1 MIATVPGQWLPR
13 RRKEDSLPGLPRPWT
28 ARGLSL
34 GIQPLLA
41 SRLGPVLRIGAGDQR
56 DHRTSGGQPEGG
68 ASHAGRGNE
77 RHQGNPSPVR
87 AGRFTFEQVE
97 LAPSSPHIL
106 LRTIYRGVNYNRSL
120 STTSELEDPQLLTI
134 YETAP
139 QLADVGVSMPFMIAL
154 AHGNELRIEHQ
165 YLLTNDSQPRRTLAN
180 SLSTFEFDTPDSPLD
195 LKVSVLG
202 LGRIPLPQQ
211 PLIRDGG
218 GYRINYP
225 MKPGINEIW
234 VAYNVR
240 FPSDDRQ
247 LKFRL
252 LNGTDHSQL
261 FVKPSDLQVTGT
273 GVVSTGIDSRTESA
287 TFHITQI
294 AEGEFLNLRIVGE
307 APEHSPHD
315 GHDHGEDSQFRVVR
329 LPNRVYEQ
337 RMLILGILAAL
348 SLAIIFYALGQQSRE
363 RLHQQARKGKKKRS

>member
-1 MIATVPGQWLPR
+1 MIATVPGQWPTR
-13 RRKEDSLPGLPRPWT
+13 RRKEGPRPVS
-28 ARGLSL
+28 R
-34 GIQPLLA
+34 
-41 SRLGPVLRIGAGDQR
+41 RLGLLPLFLWA
-56 DHRTSGGQPEGG
+56 SGLCWQTAWAQSSVSGQVVNGTT
-68 ASHAGRGNE
+68 GRPAANQKVELLTLGEAMNATRE
-77 RHQGNPSPVR
+77 TFTGT
-87 AGRFTFEQVE
+87 AGRFAFEEVE
-97 LAPSSPHIL
+97 FAPSSPHIL

-120 STTSELEDPQLLTI
+120 SSAAEMADPQLLTI
-134 YETAP
+134 YETA
-139 QLADVGVSMPFMIAL
+139 AEIDDVGVSMPFMVAL

-165 YLLTNDSQPRRTLAN
+165 YLLANDSQPKRTLAN

-202 LGRIPLPQQ
+202 LGRIPLPQR

-225 MKPGINEIW
+225 MKPGINEVW
-234 VAYNVR
+234 VAYNLR

-252 LNGTDHSQL
+252 LHGTDHSRL
-261 FVKPSDLQVTGT
+261 FVKPSTLQVTGT
-273 GVVSTGIDSRTESA
+273 GLVSTGIDSRTDSA

-294 AEGEFLNLRIVGE
+294 AEGDFLDLRISGE

-315 GHDHGEDSQFRVVR
+315 GHDHGEESEFRVVR
-329 LPNRVYEQ
+329 LPNRIYEQ
-337 RMLILGILAAL
+337 RTLILGTLAAL

-363 RLHQQARKGKKKRS
+363 RLRQPLRKRKKKRS

>member
-1 MIATVPGQWLPR
+1 MIATIPGPWGPR
-13 RRKEDSLPGLPRPWT
+13 RSKHGLCRA
-28 ARGLSL
+28 ARGFGLLPAFLWASSL
-34 GIQPLLA
+34 CWQAAWAQSSVSGQVINGTTGRPAVNQKVELLT
-41 SRLGPVLRIGAGDQR
+41 LG
-56 DHRTSGGQPEGG
+56 EGMNATKDTITG
-68 ASHAGRGNE
+68 KG
-77 RHQGNPSPVR
+77 
-87 AGRFTFEQVE
+87 GRFAFEQVE

-120 STTSELEDPQLLTI
+120 SSTAEMAGPQLLTI
-134 YETAP
+134 YETTAQP
-139 QLADVGVSMPFMIAL
+139 GDIDVSMPFMVAL
-154 AHGNELRIEHQ
+154 AHGTDLRIEHQ
-165 YLLTNDSQPRRTLAN
+165 YLLTNNSQPKRTLAN
-180 SLSTFEFDTPDSPLD
+180 SLSTFEFDTPASPLD

-202 LGRIPLPQQ
+202 LGRIPLPQR

-252 LNGTDHSQL
+252 LHGTDHSQL
-261 FVKPSDLQVTGT
+261 FVKPSTLKVTGT
-273 GVVSTGIDSRTESA
+273 GVVSTGVDSRTDSA

-294 AEGEFLNLRIVGE
+294 AGGEFLNLRIAGE
-307 APEHSPHD
+307 APEHSAND
-315 GHDHGEDSQFRVVR
+315 GHDHGEDSGFRVVR
-329 LPNRVYEQ
+329 LPNRIFEQ
-337 RMLILGILAAL
+337 RTVILGTLAAL

-363 RLHQQARKGKKKRS
+363 RFRQQARKRKKKRS

>member
-1 MIATVPGQWLPR
+1 MIATVPGQCPLR
-13 RRKEDSLPGLPRPWT
+13 RRKEGPRPVF
-28 ARGLSL
+28 RSL
-34 GIQPLLA
+34 GLLPAVLWA
-41 SRLGPVLRIGAGDQR
+41 SSLCWQAAWAQSSVSGQVINGTTGRPAVNQKVELLTLG
-56 DHRTSGGQPEGG
+56 EGMN
-68 ASHAGRGNE
+68 ATKETFTA
-77 RHQGNPSPVR
+77 QG
-87 AGRFTFEQVE
+87 GRFTFEQVE

-106 LRTIYRGVNYNRSL
+106 LRTIYRGVNYNQSL
-120 STTSELEDPQLLTI
+120 SSTAEMADPQLLTI
-134 YETAP
+134 YETAS
-139 QLADVGVSMPFMIAL
+139 QLAEVGVSMPFMVAL

-165 YLLTNDSQPRRTLAN
+165 YLLTNNSQPKRTLAN

-202 LGRIPLPQQ
+202 LGRIPLPQR

-240 FPSDDRQ
+240 FPSHDRQ

-261 FVKPSDLQVTGT
+261 FVKPSTLEVTGT
-273 GVVSTGIDSRTESA
+273 GVVSTGTDSRTESA

-294 AEGEFLNLRIVGE
+294 PEGEFLNLRIVGE

-315 GHDHGEDSQFRVVR
+315 GHDHGEDSQLQVVR

-337 RMLILGILAAL
+337 RTLILGTLAAL

-363 RLHQQARKGKKKRS
+363 RLQQQMRKRKKKRS

>member
-1 MIATVPGQWLPR
+1 MIATVPGQCPLR
-13 RRKEDSLPGLPRPWT
+13 RRKEGPRPVFRALGLLPAVLWASSLCWQAAWAQSSVSGQVINGTTGRPAVNQKVELLTLGEGMSATQETFT
-28 ARGLSL
+28 A
-34 GIQPLLA
+34 Q
-41 SRLGPVLRIGAGDQR
+41 
-56 DHRTSGGQPEGG
+56 GG
-68 ASHAGRGNE
+68 RCT
-77 RHQGNPSPVR
+77 V
-87 AGRFTFEQVE
+87 EQVE

-106 LRTIYRGVNYNRSL
+106 LRTIYRGVNYNQSL
-120 STTSELEDPQLLTI
+120 SSTAEMADPQLLTI
-134 YETAP
+134 YETAS
-139 QLADVGVSMPFMIAL
+139 QLAEVGVSMPFMVAL

-165 YLLTNDSQPRRTLAN
+165 YLLTNNSQPKRTLAN
-180 SLSTFEFDTPDSPLD
+180 SLSTFEFDTPESPLD

-202 LGRIPLPQQ
+202 LGRIPLPQR

-261 FVKPSDLQVTGT
+261 FVKPSTLEVTGT
-273 GVVSTGIDSRTESA
+273 GVVSTGTDSRTESA

-294 AEGEFLNLRIVGE
+294 PEGEFVNLRIVGE

-315 GHDHGEDSQFRVVR
+315 GHDHGEDSQLRVVR
-329 LPNRVYEQ
+329 LPNRIYEQ
-337 RMLILGILAAL
+337 RTLILGTLAAL

-363 RLHQQARKGKKKRS
+363 RLHQQVRKRKKKRS

>member
-1 MIATVPGQWLPR
+1 MIATVPGQSPLR
-13 RRKEDSLPGLPRPWT
+13 RRKEGPCPAT
-28 ARGLSL
+28 RGL
-34 GIQPLLA
+34 GLL
-41 SRLGPVLRIGAGDQR
+41 PVLLWAFSLCCQAAWAQSSVSGQVINGTTGRPAVNQRVELLTLGEGMNATKETLTGAG
-56 DHRTSGGQPEGG
+56 
-68 ASHAGRGNE
+68 
-77 RHQGNPSPVR
+77 
-87 AGRFTFEQVE
+87 GRFTFEQVE

-106 LRTIYRGVNYNRSL
+106 LRTIYRGVNYNLSL
-120 STTSELEDPQLLTI
+120 SSTTELTDPQLLTI
-134 YETAP
+134 YETATELP
-139 QLADVGVSMPFMIAL
+139 DVSVSMPFMVAL

-165 YLLTNDSQPRRTLAN
+165 YLLTNNSQPKKTLAN

-202 LGRIPLPQQ
+202 LGRIPLPQR

-252 LNGTDHSQL
+252 LHGTDHSQL

-294 AEGEFLNLRIVGE
+294 AKGESLNLRIVGE
-307 APEHSPHD
+307 APEHSAHD
-315 GHDHGEDSQFRVVR
+315 GHDHGEDSEFRVVR

-337 RMLILGILAAL
+337 RTLILGILAAL
-348 SLAIIFYALGQQSRE
+348 SVAIIFYALGQQSRE
-363 RLHQQARKGKKKRS
+363 RLHQQARKQKKKRS

>member
-1 MIATVPGQWLPR
+1 MIASIPGQWGTR
-13 RRKEDSLPGLPRPWT
+13 HSKEDRCPAPRCLGLLLMLLWVS
-28 ARGLSL
+28 GLCWQAAWAQS
-34 GIQPLLA
+34 
-41 SRLGPVLRIGAGDQR
+41 SV
-56 DHRTSGGQPEGG
+56 SGQVINGTTGQPAANQKVELLTLGEGMNVTKETFTG
-68 ASHAGRGNE
+68 KE
-77 RHQGNPSPVR
+77 
-87 AGRFTFEQVE
+87 GRFSFGQVE

-120 STTSELEDPQLLTI
+120 SSTAEMADPQLLTI

-139 QLADVGVSMPFMIAL
+139 QLSDVGVSMPFMVAL

-165 YLLTNDSQPRRTLAN
+165 YLLTNNSQPKRTLAN
-180 SLSTFEFDTPDSPLD
+180 SQSTFEFDTPDSPLD

-202 LGRIPLPQQ
+202 LGRIPLPQR

-315 GHDHGEDSQFRVVR
+315 GHDHGEDSDFRVVR

-337 RMLILGILAAL
+337 RTLILGILAAL

-363 RLHQQARKGKKKRS
+363 RLHQQARKRKNKRP

>member
-13 RRKEDSLPGLPRPWT
+13 RRKEGPCPVS
-28 ARGLSL
+28 RGLGRLAAFLWASSL
-34 GIQPLLA
+34 CWQAAWAQSSVSGQVINGTTGRPAVNQKVELLT
-41 SRLGPVLRIGAGDQR
+41 LGEGMNATKETL
-56 DHRTSGGQPEGG
+56 TGQG
-68 ASHAGRGNE
+68 
-77 RHQGNPSPVR
+77 
-87 AGRFTFEQVE
+87 GRFTFDQVE

-348 SLAIIFYALGQQSRE
+348 ALAIIFYALGQQSRE
-363 RLHQQARKGKKKRS
+363 RLHQQARKAKKKRS

>member
-1 MIATVPGQWLPR
+1 MKATVPVQWPTR
-13 RRKEDSLPGLPRPWT
+13 RRKGGPCPVF
-28 ARGLSL
+28 RGLGLLSAVLWASSL
-34 GIQPLLA
+34 CWQAAWAQSSVSGQVINGTTGRPAINQKVELLT
-41 SRLGPVLRIGAGDQR
+41 LGEGMNATR
-56 DHRTSGGQPEGG
+56 DTFTGTG
-68 ASHAGRGNE
+68 
-77 RHQGNPSPVR
+77 
-87 AGRFTFEQVE
+87 GRFTFEQVE

-106 LRTIYRGVNYNRSL
+106 LRTIYRGVNYNQSL
-120 STTSELEDPQLLTI
+120 SSTAEMADPQLLTI

-139 QLADVGVSMPFMIAL
+139 QLADVAVSMPFMVAL

-165 YLLTNDSQPRRTLAN
+165 YLLTNDSQPKRTLAN

-202 LGRIPLPQQ
+202 LGRIPLPQR

-261 FVKPSDLQVTGT
+261 FVKPSTLEVTGT
-273 GVVSTGIDSRTESA
+273 GVVSTGTDSRTESA

-294 AEGEFLNLRIVGE
+294 PEGEFLDLRIVGE

-315 GHDHGEDSQFRVVR
+315 GHDHGEDSQLRVVR
-329 LPNRVYEQ
+329 LPNRIFEQ
-337 RMLILGILAAL
+337 RTLILGTLAAL
-348 SLAIIFYALGQQSRE
+348 SLAIIFYALGQQSRG

>member
-1 MIATVPGQWLPR
+1 MNATRETFTG
-13 RRKEDSLPGLPRPWT
+13 T
-28 ARGLSL
+28 
-34 GIQPLLA
+34 
-41 SRLGPVLRIGAGDQR
+41 
-56 DHRTSGGQPEGG
+56 
-68 ASHAGRGNE
+68 
-77 RHQGNPSPVR
+77 
-87 AGRFTFEQVE
+87 AGRFTFEQVQ

-120 STTSELEDPQLLTI
+120 STTSELADPQLLTI

-139 QLADVGVSMPFMIAL
+139 QLAEVGVSMPFMVAL

-165 YLLTNDSQPRRTLAN
+165 YLLANNSQPKRTLAN

-202 LGRIPLPQQ
+202 LGRIPLPQR

-234 VAYNVR
+234 VAYNLR

-252 LNGTDHSQL
+252 LSGTDHSQL

-273 GVVSTGIDSRTESA
+273 GLVSTGIDSRTESA

-294 AEGEFLNLRIVGE
+294 AEGEFFNLRIAGD

-315 GHDHGEDSQFRVVR
+315 GHDHGGDSQFRTVR

-337 RMLILGILAAL
+337 RMLILGTLAAL

-363 RLHQQARKGKKKRS
+363 RLHQQARKRKKKRS

>member
-1 MIATVPGQWLPR
+1 MIATVPGQCPLR
-13 RRKEDSLPGLPRPWT
+13 RRKEGPRPVFRALGLLPAVLWASSPCWQAAWAQSSVSGQVINGTTGRPAVNQKVELLTLGEGMNATKETFT
-28 ARGLSL
+28 A
-34 GIQPLLA
+34 
-41 SRLGPVLRIGAGDQR
+41 
-56 DHRTSGGQPEGG
+56 
-68 ASHAGRGNE
+68 
-77 RHQGNPSPVR
+77 QG
-87 AGRFTFEQVE
+87 GRFTFEQVE

-106 LRTIYRGVNYNRSL
+106 LRTIYRGVNYNQSL
-120 STTSELEDPQLLTI
+120 SSTAEMADPQLLTI
-134 YETAP
+134 YETAS
-139 QLADVGVSMPFMIAL
+139 QLAEVGVSMPFMVAL

-165 YLLTNDSQPRRTLAN
+165 YLLTNNSQPKRTLAN
-180 SLSTFEFDTPDSPLD
+180 SLSTFEFDTPESPLD

-202 LGRIPLPQQ
+202 LGRIPLPQR

-261 FVKPSDLQVTGT
+261 FVKPSTLEVTGT
-273 GVVSTGIDSRTESA
+273 GVVSTGTDSRTESA

-294 AEGEFLNLRIVGE
+294 PEGEFVNLRIVGE

-315 GHDHGEDSQFRVVR
+315 GHDHGEDSQLRVVR
-329 LPNRVYEQ
+329 LPNRIYEQ
-337 RMLILGILAAL
+337 RTLILGTLAAL

-363 RLHQQARKGKKKRS
+363 RLHQQVRKRKKKRS

>member
-1 MIATVPGQWLPR
+1 MIATIPGQWDSR
-13 RRKEDSLPGLPRPWT
+13 RSKESLCPV
-28 ARGLSL
+28 ARGLGLLPAFLWASSL
-34 GIQPLLA
+34 FWQAAWAQSSVSGQVTNGTTGRPAVNQKVELLT
-41 SRLGPVLRIGAGDQR
+41 LG
-56 DHRTSGGQPEGG
+56 EGMNVTKETFT
-68 ASHAGRGNE
+68 GRG
-77 RHQGNPSPVR
+77 
-87 AGRFTFEQVE
+87 GRFTFEQVE

-120 STTSELEDPQLLTI
+120 SSTAEMADPQLLTI
-134 YETAP
+134 YETATR
-139 QLADVGVSMPFMIAL
+139 LGDTDVSMPFMVAL

-165 YLLTNDSQPRRTLAN
+165 YLLTNNSQPKRTLAN
-180 SLSTFEFDTPDSPLD
+180 SLSTFEFDTPESPLD

-202 LGRIPLPQQ
+202 LGRIPLPQR

-240 FPSDDRQ
+240 FPSDDRE

-252 LNGTDHSQL
+252 LHGTDHSQL
-261 FVKPSDLQVTGT
+261 FVRPSTLQVTGT
-273 GVVSTGIDSRTESA
+273 GVVSTGTDSRTESA
-287 TFHITQI
+287 TFHITQV

-307 APEHSPHD
+307 APEHSAHD
-315 GHDHGEDSQFRVVR
+315 GHDHGDDSQFRVVR
-329 LPNRVYEQ
+329 LPNRVFEQ
-337 RMLILGILAAL
+337 RTLILGILAAL

-363 RLHQQARKGKKKRS
+363 RFQQQARKRKKKRS